1 MFPLQFL
8 RVHAILTIMQMRKR
22 LKRQGEE
29 VIDMKVVK
37 FGGSSLASGKQ
48 LEKVMNI
55 IKADSDRRIVIVS
68 APGKRNADDSKVTD
82 QLIAFAKAVIAGDP
96 YESIQ
101 ASILSRYQEIADELN
116 IQSDV
121 MEKIHTHFRK
131 LLATSFR
138 SPALLEDAFK
148 ASGEDNHAKLIK
160 TATVGFGGE
169 YYLSSEYA
177 RNGNFNCDVYDHPEK
192 GLCLWGT
199 KNRQYGQGGFYNA
212 QSAED
217 IVSSIN
223 QFVSDVSV
231 PIEGSTMGTNTIPVD
246 ALDSTRLQN
255 YSYFPMFKPIAG
267 GKEQLWAGNL
277 KKFAVKTSTGT
288 VVDQSDKPVFKDG
301 KIQEKLSDYWFE
313 ANGSSDDDVYMA
325 WGGLLSK
332 LKVHHKP
339 LITSGNLGFNRNVY
353 LDIGVNNGND
363 LKHAVTDVLKGS
375 ETLENKKARQD
386 VELFRMRL

>member
-1 MFPLQFL
+1 M
-8 RVHAILTIMQMRKR
+8 
-22 LKRQGEE
+22 
-29 VIDMKVVK
+29 
-37 FGGSSLASGKQ
+37 
-48 LEKVMNI
+48 
-55 IKADSDRRIVIVS
+55 
-68 APGKRNADDSKVTD
+68 
-82 QLIAFAKAVIAGDP
+82 
-96 YESIQ
+96 
-101 ASILSRYQEIADELN
+101 
-116 IQSDV
+116 
-121 MEKIHTHFRK
+121 
-131 LLATSFR
+131 
-138 SPALLEDAFK
+138 
-148 ASGEDNHAKLIK
+148 
-160 TATVGFGGE
+160 
-169 YYLSSEYA
+169 
-177 RNGNFNCDVYDHPEK
+177 
-192 GLCLWGT
+192 GL

-231 PIEGSTMGTNTIPVD
+231 PIEGATMGTNTIPVD

-313 ANGSSDDDVYMA
+313 ANGSSDDVYMA

-363 LKHAVTDVLKGS
+363 LKHAVADVLKGS
-375 ETLENKKARQD
+375 ETLENKNTIYMGYWGIQNSPK
-386 VELFRMRL
+386 VISMRWRVNHTMSNSAICKLKLILKISKWVQ